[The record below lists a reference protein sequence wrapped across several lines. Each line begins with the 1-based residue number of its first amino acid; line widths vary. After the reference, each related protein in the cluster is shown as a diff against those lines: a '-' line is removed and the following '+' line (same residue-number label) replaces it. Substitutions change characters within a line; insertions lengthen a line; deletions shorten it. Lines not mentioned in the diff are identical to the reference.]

1 MTMQTQWPRFS
12 NGPMRFL
19 RDESATTAIEYALIA
34 SVVSIAIL
42 GSVAAVGSALM
53 ENFYNRV
60 VGALEEAAPP

>member
-1 MTMQTQWPRFS
+1 MKMQSRFK
-12 NGPMRFL
+12 NFL
-19 RDESATTAIEYALIA
+19 RDDRATTAIEYALIA